1 MSLSGFVPRPAV
13 PIATIAVDLSSQQRT
28 IPNDFDGFSIE
39 VNDAAEKYLGTP
51 QAPNLVFEQLL
62 RNLGP
67 STIRIG
73 GDSSDFSCWNP
84 RKAPYPAGCLFAIT
98 PDTVRGFVQASART
112 GWGITAGINLAQN
125 DATWTLPYG
134 IALSRAAA
142 STPGSR
148 LVGFE
153 FGNEPDLYPS
163 ETLYGHHRIRPSGYS
178 WPNVVADWKPYVVA
192 FKGDPA
198 TARFALIGPAYDDSS
213 DVWRNAYLAP
223 FARGVGA
230 RNLGFLTVH
239 DYPTYTCGGHRV
251 TVAQL
256 LSPQLVALYRQQAR
270 GWIAT
275 AGRLGL
281 PLVLGETNSTACGGQ
296 NGVDNVFAATA
307 WGLDWLFINAQL
319 GFARIHFHMDDAYY
333 SAVFVRVSNH
343 AGSVT
348 YRNVVAPLYY
358 AMYAFGTLAQGH
370 ALLTTTV
377 TTQSNIAAYA
387 VAGDRNTPAR
397 LFVINKDL
405 RAAGTVV
412 VRPSSRTRSARLLV
426 VAAPA
431 LTSGAVAF
439 GGASFD
445 DATGRLRSVPRTTA
459 LAADAAGN
467 YAFTLPNASIA
478 ILSLTP

>member
-134 IALSRAAA
+134 VALARAAA

-153 FGNEPDLYPS
+153 FGNEPDLYPG
-163 ETLYGHHRIRPSGYS
+163 ETLYAHHPIRPPGYS

-198 TARFALIGPAYDDSS
+198 TARFALIG
-213 DVWRNAYLAP
+213 
-223 FARGVGA
+223 
-230 RNLGFLTVH
+230 
-239 DYPTYTCGGHRV
+239 
-251 TVAQL
+251 
-256 LSPQLVALYRQQAR
+256 
-270 GWIAT
+270 
-275 AGRLGL
+275 
-281 PLVLGETNSTACGGQ
+281 
-296 NGVDNVFAATA
+296 
-307 WGLDWLFINAQL
+307 
-319 GFARIHFHMDDAYY
+319 
-333 SAVFVRVSNH
+333 
-343 AGSVT
+343 
-348 YRNVVAPLYY
+348 
-358 AMYAFGTLAQGH
+358 
-370 ALLTTTV
+370 
-377 TTQSNIAAYA
+377 
-387 VAGDRNTPAR
+387 
-397 LFVINKDL
+397 
-405 RAAGTVV
+405 
-412 VRPSSRTRSARLLV
+412 
-426 VAAPA
+426 
-431 LTSGAVAF
+431 
-439 GGASFD
+439 
-445 DATGRLRSVPRTTA
+445 
-459 LAADAAGN
+459 
-467 YAFTLPNASIA
+467 
-478 ILSLTP
+478 